1 MTGEQLGLLGMAL
14 ADEAASDA
22 WQAKWDRAIIL
33 LAISGE
39 PFCADDVREIAGPPE
54 DHPNA
59 CGARFQAAARRGLI
73 RHWGYRKSARAVLHA
88 HPIAEWV
95 GTAKAREAA
104 A

>member
-14 ADEAASDA
+14 ADEAADPA
-22 WQAKWDRAIIL
+22 WTDRWDKAIIL

-39 PFCADDVREIAGPPE
+39 LFCSDDVREIAGPPL

-59 CGARFQAAARRGLI
+59 CGSRFQSAARRGLI
-73 RHWGYRKSARAVLHA
+73 RHVGYRKSTRAVLHA
-88 HPIAEWV
+88 HPVALWI